1 MFDPVPR
8 KRRYSAFRKHGKVD
22 DHNFTMQ
29 YSWGEERSFLGVVG
43 TKAIF
48 LRHQIQRD
56 PNIPQRQTLRNLTVP
71 LEQLRVAKE
80 LEIITVKQPVT
91 FLNPPPGRWEGR
103 NFMVELQARPVLYV
117 PETPLRSYVV
127 KEDRTVFHGT
137 SSDYQI
143 FHGGGFSCGQ
153 AKAEVPSWPKTEET
167 WIKLPCGSA
176 VHEPSKSLCKRYDG
190 PLLNM
195 SITGAIYEPE
205 QVIMVG
211 TITDIPCSLIIN
223 ERGFTITVGK

>member
-1 MFDPVPR
+1 MGMFDPVPR

-22 DHNFTMQ
+22 DHNFIMQ

-56 PNIPQRQTLRNLTVP
+56 PNTHQSQILTIP

-80 LEIITVKQPVT
+80 LEIITVKQAVT
-91 FLNPPPGRWEGR
+91 FLNPPPGSWEGR
-103 NFMVELQARPVLYV
+103 NFMVELQAEPILYI
-117 PETPLRSYVV
+117 PEIPLRSYVV
-127 KEDRTVFHGT
+127 KEDRTVFHGKAI
-137 SSDYQI
+137 DYQI

-153 AKAEVPSWPKTEET
+153 AKTEVPPWPDTEKT
-167 WIKLPCGSA
+167 WIKLPCGSV
-176 VHEPSKSLCKRYDG
+176 VHGPSKSLCKRYEG

-195 SITGAIYEPE
+195 SITGAVYDKE

-223 ERGFTITVGK
+223 EKGFAITVGK